1 MTFPLITN
9 IRQARAAIENRP
21 EFTETNKG
29 DYIVFNYHVSHEDS
43 FDDPIRRE
51 LRGLIFSPSGD
62 VISRPFHKFFNLNEK
77 EETRNVDW
85 SVPHHVLNKLDGS
98 MLRAIPL
105 PSGIRWATKMGITD
119 VSKLCEQ
126 YVSQHPRYNAF
137 AVMCNDRN
145 STAIFEYISPH
156 NRIVLDYKHEDLVL
170 LAIRENNTGRYLSVE
185 AMNMTAGQYD
195 IPVVQPVINPLD
207 QIRTM
212 TDIEGVVVRFDN
224 GHMIK
229 IKSEWY
235 VTIHK
240 AKENLLFE
248 KNVIKLILEEKVDDI
263 LPNLPQLDIDRINA
277 YKENLLNNID
287 QHVMLCQ
294 IALNESVGYDK
305 KHFAVNIAHKLHPWL
320 RVACFAAWND
330 HSMLRDLMI
339 INILKKTGS
348 QTDVDS
354 IRDII
359 GGKW

>member
-1 MTFPLITN
+1 MFPLITN
-9 IRQARAAIENRP
+9 IKQAREAIVSRP
-21 EFTETNKG
+21 EFAETNKG
-29 DYIVFNYHVSHEDS
+29 DYIVFNYHVAHDDS
-43 FDDPIRRE
+43 FDCPIRRE

-98 MLRAIPL
+98 MVRPIPL
-105 PSGIRWATKMGITD
+105 SSGIRWGTKMGITD
-119 VSKLCEQ
+119 VSLLCEN
-126 YVSQHPRYNAF
+126 YISKHPRYDSF
-137 AVMCNDRN
+137 ARMCINRN
-145 STAIFEYISPH
+145 TTPIFEYVSPT
-156 NRIVLDYKHEDLVL
+156 NRIVLEYSEEDCVL
-170 LAIRENNTGRYLSVE
+170 LAIRFNNTGRYLSVE
-185 AMNMTAGQYD
+185 SMKMIANQYH
-195 IPVVQPVINPLD
+195 IPVVQEMKNPVDTISS
-207 QIRTM
+207 M
-212 TDIEGVVVRFDN
+212 KDIEGVVVRFEN

-235 VTIHK
+235 VAIHK

-248 KNVIKLILEEKVDDI
+248 KNVIKLILEDKLDDI
-263 LPNLPQLDIDRINA
+263 LPNLPDSDVQRILE
-277 YKENLLNNID
+277 YKETLLNNID
-287 QHVMLCQ
+287 RNVMLCE

-305 KHFAVNIAHKLHPWL
+305 KHFAVNIAPKLHPWL

-330 HSMLRDLMI
+330 HSRLRDLMI

>member
-9 IRQARAAIENRP
+9 IRQARAAIQNRP
-21 EFTETNKG
+21 EFAETNKG

-51 LRGLIFSPSGD
+51 LRGLIFSVDGD

-85 SVPHHVLNKLDGS
+85 SLPHHVLNKLDGS
-98 MLRAIPL
+98 MLRPIPL
-105 PSGIRWATKMGITD
+105 PSGIRWGTKMGITD
-119 VSKLCEQ
+119 VSQLCEK

-137 AVMCNDRN
+137 AAMCFNRN
-145 STAIFEYISPH
+145 STPIFEYIAPH
-156 NRIVLDYKHEDLVL
+156 NRIVLEYKEEDLVL

-185 AMNMTAGQYD
+185 SMNMTAGHYD
-195 IPVVQPVINPLD
+195 IPVVKPVRNPIE
-207 QIRTM
+207 QIQSM
-212 TDIEGVVVRFDN
+212 TDIEGVVVRFEN

-235 VTIHK
+235 VAIHK

-248 KNVIKLILEEKVDDI
+248 KNVIKMILEEKVDDI
-263 LPNLPQLDIDRINA
+263 LPNLPQPDIDRINA
-277 YKENLLNNID
+277 YKENLLNNIEKN
-287 QHVMLCQ
+287 VMLCQ
-294 IALNESVGYDK
+294 NALNESKNYDK
-305 KHFAVNIAHKLHPWL
+305 KHFAVSIAPKLHPWL
-320 RVACFAAWND
+320 RVACFAAWTD
-330 HSMLRDLMI
+330 HSRLRDLMI
-339 INILKKTGS
+339 LNIIKKCGS
-348 QTDVDS
+348 QSDVDS

>member
-21 EFTETNKG
+21 EFAETNKK
-29 DYIVFNYHVSHEDS
+29 DYIVFNYHVSREDS

-98 MLRAIPL
+98 MLRPIPL
-105 PSGIRWATKMGITD
+105 SSGIRWGTKMGITD
-119 VSKLCEQ
+119 VSRLCEQ
-126 YVSQHPRYNAF
+126 YVSQHSRYNAF
-137 AVMCNDRN
+137 AAMCINRN
-145 STAIFEYISPH
+145 STAIFEYIAPH
-156 NRIVLDYKHEDLVL
+156 NRIVLDYKYEDLVL

-185 AMNMTAGQYD
+185 AMNMTAGHYD
-195 IPVVQPVINPLD
+195 IPVVQPIRNPLD

-248 KNVIKLILEEKVDDI
+248 KNVIKLILEENVDDI
-263 LPNLPQLDIDRINA
+263 LPNLPQSDIDRINA
-277 YKENLLNNID
+277 YKENMLNNIE
-287 QHVMLCQ
+287 QHVEYCHDILSE
-294 IALNESVGYDK
+294 ASRYDK
-305 KHFAVNIAHKLHPWL
+305 KHFAVNVAPKLHPWL
-320 RVACFAAWND
+320 RVACFASWND
-330 HSMLRDLMI
+330 PSKLRDLMI
-339 INILKKTGS
+339 VNILKKCGS

-354 IRDII
+354 IREII

>member
-21 EFTETNKG
+21 EFSETDKG

-85 SVPHHVLNKLDGS
+85 SIPHHVLNKLDGS
-98 MLRAIPL
+98 MLRPIPL
-105 PSGIRWATKMGITD
+105 PSGIRWGTKMGITD

-137 AVMCNDRN
+137 AVMCIDRN
-145 STAIFEYISPH
+145 STPIFEYIAPH
-156 NRIVLDYKHEDLVL
+156 NRIVLDYKYEDLVL

-185 AMNMTAGQYD
+185 SMNMTAGHYD
-195 IPVVQPVINPLD
+195 IPVVQPVRNPLD
-207 QIRTM
+207 QIKSM

-235 VTIHK
+235 VAIHK

-248 KNVIKLILEEKVDDI
+248 KNVIKMILEEKVDDI

-287 QHVMLCQ
+287 RNVMLCHN
-294 IALNESVGYDK
+294 ALNEASGYDK
-305 KHFAVNIAHKLHPWL
+305 KHFAVNIAPKLHPWL
-320 RVACFAAWND
+320 RVACFASWND
-330 HSMLRDLMI
+330 PSKLRNLMI
-339 INILKKTGS
+339 VNILKKCGS

-354 IRDII
+354 IREII